1 MPRVHGE
8 SARIYVDEFNLSGRA
23 NSAELVFDLP
33 TAEVTAFEDPAKEF
47 VQGKNQRSWSLD
59 MRAAADF
66 VDGELDEIIQA
77 LVADG
82 SVGHAVGVYFDG
94 SAVGSHGYE
103 GVGALNRDTVR
114 APADNAQMLDAQFGG
129 SGAFGR
135 AMKLLEAEVISATG
149 VETGQEHMVAATG
162 DIIISVVRITAVT
175 GSGSIT
181 LRLEESINDDS
192 GDAYEEVLTH
202 GALTAVGHSVA
213 TVVMAALPG
222 PWFRY
227 NTFAFSGFTDVTV
240 RAAVAILPMS

>member
-1 MPRVHGE
+1 MARVHGE

-23 NSAELVFDLP
+23 NSAELTFDLP
-33 TAEVTAFEDPAKEF
+33 SSEVTAFEDAAKEF

-59 MRAAADF
+59 MRAAYDPDQAEID
-66 VDGELDEIIQA
+66 DIIQA
-77 LVADG
+77 MVADG

-114 APADNAQMLDAQFGG
+114 APADNAQMLDAQFAG

-135 AMKLLEAEVISATG
+135 AMKLLEAEVISGTG
-149 VETGQEHMVAATG
+149 VETGQNHMAAATG

-181 LRLEESINDDS
+181 MRLEESINDGA

-202 GALTAVGHSVA
+202 SALTAVGHSVA
-213 TVVMAALPG
+213 TVVMASLPG

-227 NTFAFSGFTDVTV
+227 NAFAFSGFTDVTV
-240 RAAVAILPMS
+240 RHSVAILPMS

>member
-1 MPRVHGE
+1 MGRVHGE

-23 NSAELVFDLP
+23 NSVDLSFDLP
-33 TAEVTAFEDPAKEF
+33 TAEVTAFEDGAKEF

-59 MRAAADF
+59 MRAAADY
-66 VDGELDEIIQA
+66 DDAEIDEIIQN
-77 LVADG
+77 LIADG

-114 APADNAQMLDAQFGG
+114 APGGNAQMLDAQFAG

-135 AMKLLEAEVISATG
+135 AMKLLEAEVITATG
-149 VETGQEHMVAATG
+149 AETGQNHMAAATG

-175 GSGSIT
+175 GSGSVT
-181 LRLEESINDDS
+181 FRLEESTDDGG
-192 GDAYEEVLTH
+192 GDAYGTVLTH
-202 GALTAVGHSVA
+202 DALTAVGHSVA
-213 TVVMAALPG
+213 TIVMASMPG